1 MKVNVWFYVNMYL
14 SMVYIIATGKTKYE
28 WRETKLHNWIVNH
41 Y

>member
-1 MKVNVWFYVNMYL
+1 MNWRKVN
-14 SMVYIIATGKTKYE
+14 YIVSLAWITATGKTKYE